1 MQLFTVFS
9 TVLALLSAPV
19 LGAPPV
25 QLTVVEKYA
34 GATKPNSYIV
44 TLKKGV
50 AKEAH
55 VGWLQSF
62 HGSSSNITHSDWDSE
77 FFHGFAGMSGLLQS
91 TALIIDLTPFHD
103 RYLRY

>member
-9 TVLALLSAPV
+9 AVLALLSAPV

-25 QLTVVEKYA
+25 QLKVVEKYA

-62 HGSSSNITHSDWDSE
+62 HGSSSNITHSDWDSD
-77 FFHGFAGMSGLLQS
+77 FFHGFAGMYGLSQS
-91 TALIIDLTPFHD
+91 TTLIIF
-103 RYLRY
+103 